1 MKGVKRASRLLCRTL
16 PASEDHLGI
25 VSFCLRSLAFG
36 NFPDSPRPGG
46 GGLNLLKIPFY
57 GKFIKKPASSQNWAE
72 VYLQYGVR
80 IFRLPNSGVRERS
93 DGTVVGSFKIAGSS
107 PGNSLPV
114 GRMKASGLVEIVM
127 SRL

>member
-25 VSFCLRSLAFG
+25 VLFCLRSLAFG
-36 NFPDSPRPGG
+36 TSPTRPGRA

-80 IFRLPNSGVRERS
+80 IFRLPNCGVRERS